1 MSQINID
8 AQLIHRTSEKMIEL
22 SNGCICCT
30 LREDLL
36 NQLLEINEQQS
47 CDYVVIESTG
57 IAEPLHIAETF
68 SYLIAEYFTEKT
80 TLPLKTSDNGK
91 EGITSLPTSH
101 PIPTPRQQV
110 IHLDT
115 MVTVVDLQTFLF
127 YYNSNDITPQCST
140 NNITGNGQDA
150 TSLPE
155 NGVDTTMAHSS
166 HHDISPEDRTL
177 SHLLIDQ
184 IQFADVI
191 ILNKCDLV
199 TPEQRH
205 DIEGIVRDL
214 NPHAK
219 IIHSTFG
226 QNLPVKKLFNTKLF
240 SFERAAEHQEWFQT
254 EWGISSS
261 TPETVEYDISSI
273 TFQSLSRPFHPQRL
287 SDFYSRYKLPT
298 SADMTVPYPRQPI
311 LLRSKGF
318 IWLPND
324 FSHYYLLHHTGGSLS
339 IQQKDHWWICK
350 DSDLWPTSKEFDE
363 EVGYLLSGSRAVKYG
378 DRGNTLILIGQHFS
392 EDKWNEIREELKE
405 CLFNDKEM
413 EEMEGKEESEEWV
426 DEWKRSNPFKEIM
439 NQNSVVSNP
448 QDDEDSGEDESEE
461 EDEDSEEDEGK
472 EEGVRKGKKRKA
484 VEDLNQSEKR

>member
-36 NQLLEINEQQS
+36 TQLLEINDQQS
-47 CDYVVIESTG
+47 CDYLVIESTG

-68 SYLIAEYFTEKT
+68 SYLMAQYFTKQPRKT
-80 TLPLKTSDNGK
+80 KGHPSSGNDDALPA
-91 EGITSLPTSH
+91 
-101 PIPTPRQQV
+101 PIPRKQV

-127 YYNSNDITPQCST
+127 HYNSNDVTPQCSSVET
-140 NNITGNGQDA
+140 HLPNGSDSITVQS
-150 TSLPE
+150 T
-155 NGVDTTMAHSS
+155 
-166 HHDISPEDRTL
+166 HHDIPPEDRTL

-184 IQFADVI
+184 VQFADVI

-219 IIHSTFG
+219 IIHSSYG
-226 QNLPVKKLFNTKLF
+226 LDIPVKKLINTKLF
-240 SFERAAEHQEWFQT
+240 SFERAEEHQEWFQT
-254 EWGISSS
+254 EWGITAS

-273 TFQSLSRPFHPQRL
+273 TVQSLSRPFHPQRL
-287 SDFYSRYKLPT
+287 FDFYSRYKFSSPTPT
-298 SADMTVPYPRQPI
+298 SRQPI

-318 IWLPND
+318 IWLPYD

-339 IQQKDHWWICK
+339 IQQKDYWWICK
-350 DSDLWPTSKEFDE
+350 DSKMWPGSKEFQA
-363 EVGYLLSGSRAVKYG
+363 EVGYLLRGDSAVKYG
-378 DRGNTLILIGQHFS
+378 DRGNTLILIGQHVS
-392 EDKWNEIREELKE
+392 GEKWNEIREELKG
-405 CLFNDKEM
+405 CLFCDEEM
-413 EEMEGKEESEEWV
+413 AEMEGKEENEEWV
-426 DEWKRSNPFKEIM
+426 GKWRSQNPFKELV
-439 NQNSVVSNP
+439 NQNPVVSMP
-448 QDDEDSGEDESEE
+448 QDFEESEE
-461 EDEDSEEDEGK
+461 EEEGGDEEEEDD
-472 EEGVRKGKKRKA
+472 EEEEEEEKKGKKRK
-484 VEDLNQSEKR
+484 VEETETDKVQKRSVK